1 LGILNWASQSVE
13 YASAHYR
20 NLQAS
25 YTRNVHLAHGDL
37 SSTITLSG
45 EAKSD
50 LNWWIKRA
58 KFQVGRSISA
68 SPPSITIFS
77 DASLSGWGAVSDDV
91 KTGGPWT
98 TADTKRHI
106 NELELY
112 AAFNGLKCIASSAH
126 RTTVEINIDNTTA
139 VAYINK
145 KGGTKS
151 SSLCSVALEISTW
164 CEEREID
171 LHAVHLPGE
180 SNFVADAESHKP
192 LSTGDWKLSTSA
204 FQKIQQLW
212 NMRVDLFASS
222 WNTQLPIFVSWFP
235 QPGAWKTDAFTL
247 NWRYVKSFMF
257 PPFNL
262 ISRCLSKLI
271 QDRATTIMITPFW
284 PTQSWF
290 PILLELSVDIPRMFH
305 PEQDLLIS
313 PLGEFHQLTANH
325 TIRLIAWRL
334 SGVVSIAEVF
344 RQKLSNSSFQ
354 QQGRTRTLHTSQRGM
369 VGVIGTTHGT
379 SNPCLVV

>member
-1 LGILNWASQSVE
+1 
-13 YASAHYR
+13 
-20 NLQAS
+20 
-25 YTRNVHLAHGDL
+25 LAHGDL

-112 AAFNGLKCIASSAH
+112 AAFNGLKSFASSAH

-145 KGGTKS
+145 KGGTRS
-151 SSLCSVALEISTW
+151 SSLCSVALEISTL

-180 SNFVADAESHKP
+180 
-192 LSTGDWKLSTSA
+192 
-204 FQKIQQLW
+204 
-212 NMRVDLFASS
+212 
-222 WNTQLPIFVSWFP
+222 
-235 QPGAWKTDAFTL
+235 
-247 NWRYVKSFMF
+247 
-257 PPFNL
+257 
-262 ISRCLSKLI
+262 
-271 QDRATTIMITPFW
+271 
-284 PTQSWF
+284 
-290 PILLELSVDIPRMFH
+290 
-305 PEQDLLIS
+305 
-313 PLGEFHQLTANH
+313 
-325 TIRLIAWRL
+325 
-334 SGVVSIAEVF
+334 
-344 RQKLSNSSFQ
+344 
-354 QQGRTRTLHTSQRGM
+354 
-369 VGVIGTTHGT
+369 
-379 SNPCLVV
+379 